1 MKFQGD
7 NGIMQLHIV
16 QEWYEIKW
24 IGGISK

>member
-16 QEWYEIKW
+16 QERYEIKW